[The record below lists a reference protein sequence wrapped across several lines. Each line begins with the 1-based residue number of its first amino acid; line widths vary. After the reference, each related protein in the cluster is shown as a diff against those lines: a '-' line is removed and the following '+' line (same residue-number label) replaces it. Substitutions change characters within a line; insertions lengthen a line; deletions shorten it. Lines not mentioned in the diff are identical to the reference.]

1 MKDAVGYIA
10 ENATTESLAETV
22 SFNLLMLA
30 GYVTGGWQMARA
42 ALAVHGEDS
51 LFAKNKLIS
60 CQFYSDHLLTRAAS
74 HLAMIKT
81 GTGSVMALDEE
92 SF

>member
-1 MKDAVGYIA
+1 MYG
-10 ENATTESLAETV
+10 
-22 SFNLLMLA
+22 FNLLMLA

-42 ALAVHGEDS
+42 ALAVQGDDS
-51 LFAKNKLIS
+51 QFSQNKLIS
-60 CQFYSDHLLTRAAS
+60 CQFYMDHLLTRAAS

-81 GTGSVMALDEE
+81 GTGAVMQLAED